1 MASGVV
7 ARHGVTVVMMAA
19 GAALTVAGT
28 LLPWVRTGSRQR
40 NSYDVFA
47 LAERLGF
54 SPEGPAAQ
62 GLRWWPLVPLSS
74 AAAVVA
80 AWWGFRRSGGVIG
93 VASALYAGGL
103 GLAVATAEPRALVEV
118 RPGPAVTARG
128 ARAAPS
134 ASPPRCTPAASG
146 SPWRRPSPGRSSTS
160 ARDPP

>member
-103 GLAVATAEPRALVEV
+103 GLAVATAMTPPDRRNPHHAATTAAALDRGTSAHQR
-118 RPGPAVTARG
+118 RPWAAGPSGEKPSRS
-128 ARAAPS
+128 ARAN
-134 ASPPRCTPAASG
+134 
-146 SPWRRPSPGRSSTS
+146 TS
-160 ARDPP
+160 